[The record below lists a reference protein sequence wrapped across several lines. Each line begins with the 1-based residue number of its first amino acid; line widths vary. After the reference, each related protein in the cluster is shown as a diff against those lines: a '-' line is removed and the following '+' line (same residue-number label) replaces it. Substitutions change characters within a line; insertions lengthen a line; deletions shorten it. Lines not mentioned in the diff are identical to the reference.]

1 MKEDLK
7 KEPKTDPNRRKFL
20 KKLYLSPVIIPLGSL
35 IKPISTKADKTGGPP
50 GPPPNFFRRI

>member
-7 KEPKTDPNRRKFL
+7 KEPRIDSNRRKFL

-35 IKPISTKADKTGGPP
+35 IKPVNLKADGTGGPS
-50 GPPPNFFRRI
+50 GPPDFFRRI